1 MRVVSGVRLAAMSH
15 QDRHGAGSRGLNRL
29 DRPNVGTHSATEEK
43 AATMKNPIKF
53 AGLLGALAIV
63 ASACG
68 PAAST
73 APTTAPVTN
82 TPATAAPTEA
92 AYPAGDFVLTFWTK
106 EGEGDGSLAYVKSL
120 ADAYTALHSNV
131 TFEVVNKDV
140 EALREDFQNTGLGG
154 DAPELLWTVGDHV
167 GPFTAANL
175 ILPLD
180 DLVDKSTFV
189 PLAADVV
196 TVDGKLWGAPV
207 SFGNQLM
214 LYWNKDL
221 AGATAPADSAAWIA
235 AAKTLTTGDQFGLVF
250 NQTESFWLVP
260 FLGGFG
266 GSVFAAD
273 GVTPTLNT
281 DAMKGALQ
289 FLYDLKYTDKVTPA
303 EADYNVADGL
313 FKDGKAAFI
322 INGDWTLG
330 AYAAASDA
338 AENPG
343 LGDKLGVGPLPMIT
357 GHEDP
362 HPYIAGSFLM
372 ASKAV
377 GDDPDLKTIVSDFMK
392 FATSKEQQIKIV
404 ETLKR
409 LPGNAEAIAD
419 PIVTGDL
426 LLNGAAA
433 AAQKGVPQ
441 PTNLEMRCVFDSM
454 TAGVRDMFTG
464 NSDIAGIAATMQT
477 SAETCI
483 SQL

>member
-1 MRVVSGVRLAAMSH
+1 MTTNKRFVALLAAF
-15 QDRHGAGSRGLNRL
+15 AF
-29 DRPNVGTHSATEEK
+29 VAT
-43 AATMKNPIKF
+43 
-53 AGLLGALAIV
+53 
-63 ASACG
+63 ACG
-68 PAAST
+68 GGAST
-73 APTTAPVTN
+73 APSTGPEATPEVT
-82 TPATAAPTEA
+82 PEVTEA
-92 AYPAGDFVLTFWTK
+92 AFPTGDFALTLWTK
-106 EGEGDGSLAYVKSL
+106 EGEGDGSLQYVQSL
-120 ADAYTALHSNV
+120 TDAYTALHPNV

-140 EALREDFQNTGLGG
+140 ETLREDFQNTGLGG
-154 DAPELLWTVGDHV
+154 DAPELLWTVADHV
-167 GPFTAANL
+167 GPFTAADL

-180 DLVDKSTFV
+180 DMVDVNTFV
-189 PLAADVV
+189 PAAAAAV
-196 TVDGKLWGAPV
+196 TADGTLWGAPV

-214 LYWNKDL
+214 LYWNKDI
-221 AGATAPADSAAWIA
+221 AGEDAPADSDAWVE
-235 AAKTLTTGDQFGLVF
+235 AAKGFTTGDQYGITF

-266 GSVFAAD
+266 GSVFDAD

-281 DAMKGALQ
+281 DAMTGALQ
-289 FLYDLKYTDKVTPA
+289 FMYDLKYTDKVTPA
-303 EADYNVADGL
+303 EDTYDTADAL
-313 FKDGKAAFI
+313 FKEGKAAYI

-330 AYAAASDA
+330 AYSAADV
-338 AENPG
+338 

-362 HPYIAGSFLM
+362 HPYIAGAFLM

-377 GDDPDLKTIVSDFMK
+377 GDDPDLKTVVSDFLK
-392 FATSKEQQIKIV
+392 FATATEQQIGIV

-419 PIVTGDL
+419 PIVTDDPL
-426 LLNGAAA
+426 LAGAAA

-464 NSDIAGIAATMQT
+464 NSDIAGIAETMQT

>member
-1 MRVVSGVRLAAMSH
+1 MTTKKRFVALLASFAF
-15 QDRHGAGSRGLNRL
+15 
-29 DRPNVGTHSATEEK
+29 VAT
-43 AATMKNPIKF
+43 
-53 AGLLGALAIV
+53 
-63 ASACG
+63 ACG
-68 PAAST
+68 GGASP
-73 APTTAPVTN
+73 APTDAPEATPEVT
-82 TPATAAPTEA
+82 PEVTEA
-92 AYPAGDFVLTFWTK
+92 AFPTGDFALTLWTK
-106 EGEGDGSLAYVKSL
+106 EGEGDGSLQYVQSL

-140 EALREDFQNTGLGG
+140 ETLREDFQNTGLGG
-154 DAPELLWTVGDHV
+154 DAPELLWTVADHV
-167 GPFTAANL
+167 GPFTAADL

-180 DLVDKSTFV
+180 DMVDVNTFV
-189 PLAADVV
+189 PAAAAAV
-196 TVDGKLWGAPV
+196 TADGTLWGAPV

-214 LYWNKDL
+214 LYWNKDI
-221 AGATAPADSAAWIA
+221 AGEDAPADSDAWVE
-235 AAKTLTTGDQFGLVF
+235 AAKGFTTGDQYGLTF

-266 GSVFAAD
+266 GSVFDAD

-281 DAMKGALQ
+281 DAMTGALQ
-289 FLYDLKYTDKVTPA
+289 FMYDLKYTDKVTPA
-303 EADYNVADGL
+303 EDTYDTADAL
-313 FKDGKAAFI
+313 FKEGKAAYI

-330 AYAAASDA
+330 AYAAADV
-338 AENPG
+338 

-362 HPYIAGSFLM
+362 HPYIAGAFLM
-372 ASKAV
+372 VSKAV
-377 GDDPDLKTIVSDFMK
+377 GDDADTKTVVADFLK
-392 FATSKEQQIKIV
+392 FATATEQQIGIV

-419 PIVTGDL
+419 PIVTDDPL
-426 LLNGAAA
+426 LAGAAA

-454 TAGVRDMFTG
+454 TAGVRDLFTG
-464 NSDIAGIAATMQT
+464 NSDIAGIAETMQT

>member
-1 MRVVSGVRLAAMSH
+1 MTTNKRFVALLAAF
-15 QDRHGAGSRGLNRL
+15 AF
-29 DRPNVGTHSATEEK
+29 VAT
-43 AATMKNPIKF
+43 
-53 AGLLGALAIV
+53 
-63 ASACG
+63 ACG
-68 PAAST
+68 GGAST
-73 APTTAPVTN
+73 APSTGPEATPEVT
-82 TPATAAPTEA
+82 PEVTEA
-92 AYPAGDFVLTFWTK
+92 AFPTGDFALTLWTK
-106 EGEGDGSLAYVKSL
+106 EGEGDGSLQYVQSL
-120 ADAYTALHSNV
+120 TDAYTALHPNV

-140 EALREDFQNTGLGG
+140 ETLREDFQNTGLGG
-154 DAPELLWTVGDHV
+154 DAPELLWTVADHV
-167 GPFTAANL
+167 GPFTAADL

-180 DLVDKSTFV
+180 DMVDVNTFV
-189 PLAADVV
+189 PAAAAAV
-196 TVDGKLWGAPV
+196 TADGTLWGAPV

-214 LYWNKDL
+214 LYWNKDI
-221 AGATAPADSAAWIA
+221 AGEDAPADSDAWVE
-235 AAKTLTTGDQFGLVF
+235 AAKGFTTGDQYGITF

-266 GSVFAAD
+266 GSVFDAD

-281 DAMKGALQ
+281 DAMTGALQ
-289 FLYDLKYTDKVTPA
+289 FMYDLKYTDKVTPA
-303 EADYNVADGL
+303 EDTYDTADAL
-313 FKDGKAAFI
+313 FKEGKAAYI

-330 AYAAASDA
+330 AYSAADV
-338 AENPG
+338 

-357 GHEDP
+357 GGEDP
-362 HPYIAGSFLM
+362 HPYIAGAFLM

-377 GDDPDLKTIVSDFMK
+377 GDDPDLKTVVSDFLK
-392 FATSKEQQIKIV
+392 FATATEQQIGIV

-419 PIVTGDL
+419 PIVTDDPL
-426 LLNGAAA
+426 LAGAAA

-464 NSDIAGIAATMQT
+464 NSDIAGIAETMQT

>member
-1 MRVVSGVRLAAMSH
+1 MNTKQRFGSLLA
-15 QDRHGAGSRGLNRL
+15 
-29 DRPNVGTHSATEEK
+29 
-43 AATMKNPIKF
+43 
-53 AGLLGALAIV
+53 ALAIV
-63 ASACG
+63 AAACGGGASNAPSG
-68 PAAST
+68 PAAT
-73 APTTAPVTN
+73 G
-82 TPATAAPTEA
+82 TPEATVEPTEVA
-92 AYPAGDFVLTFWTK
+92 FPSGDFALTLWTK
-106 EGEGDGSLAYVKSL
+106 EGEADGSLQYVKSL
-120 ADAYTALHSNV
+120 TDAFTALRPNV
-131 TFEVVNKDV
+131 KFEVVNKDV
-140 EALREDFQNTGLGG
+140 EALREDFQNAGLGG

-167 GPFTAANL
+167 GPFTASANKL

-180 DLVDKSTFV
+180 DMVDKSTFV
-189 PLAADVV
+189 PAAADVV
-196 TVDGKLWGAPV
+196 TVDGTLWGAPV

-221 AGATAPADSAAWIA
+221 AGDTAPADSDAWIA
-235 AAKTLTTGDQFGLVF
+235 KAKELTSGDKFGIVF

-266 GSVFAAD
+266 GSVFDAD

-313 FKDGKAAFI
+313 FKDGKAAYI

-330 AYAAASDA
+330 AYAAADA
-338 AENPG
+338 
-343 LGDKLGVGPLPMIT
+343 LGDKLGVGPLPKIT
-357 GHEDP
+357 GGQDP
-362 HPYIAGSFLM
+362 QPYIAGSFLM
-372 ASKAV
+372 ASAAV
-377 GDDPDLKTIVSDFMK
+377 GDDPELKTVVSEFLK
-392 FATSKEQQIKIV
+392 FATSKEQQLKIV

-419 PIVTGDL
+419 PIVTGDKL
-426 LLNGAAA
+426 LAGAAA

-454 TAGVRDMFTG
+454 TAGVRAMFTG
-464 NSDIAGIAATMQT
+464 NSDIAGIAATMQS

-483 SQL
+483 AAL

>member
-1 MRVVSGVRLAAMSH
+1 MS
-15 QDRHGAGSRGLNRL
+15 
-29 DRPNVGTHSATEEK
+29 
-43 AATMKNPIKF
+43 
-53 AGLLGALAIV
+53 
-63 ASACG
+63 CG
-68 PAAST
+68 PAA
-73 APTTAPVTN
+73 
-82 TPATAAPTEA
+82 
-92 AYPAGDFVLTFWTK
+92 D
-106 EGEGDGSLAYVKSL
+106 
-120 ADAYTALHSNV
+120 
-131 TFEVVNKDV
+131 
-140 EALREDFQNTGLGG
+140 
-154 DAPELLWTVGDHV
+154 
-167 GPFTAANL
+167 L

-180 DLVDKSTFV
+180 DMVDKSTFV
-189 PLAADVV
+189 PAAADAV
-196 TVDGKLWGAPV
+196 TAGGTLWGAPV

-221 AGATAPADSAAWIA
+221 VGATAPADSDAWVA
-235 AAKTLTTGDQFGLVF
+235 AAKTLTTGDQYGIVF

-281 DAMKGALQ
+281 DAMQGALQ

-303 EADYNVADGL
+303 EADYNVADAL

-330 AYAAASDA
+330 AYAEA
-338 AENPG
+338 
-343 LGDKLGVGPLPMIT
+343 LGDKLGVGPLPTIT
-357 GHEDP
+357 GKEDP
-362 HPYIAGSFLM
+362 KPYIAGAFLM

-377 GDDPDLKTIVSDFMK
+377 GDDPDLKTVVSDFMQ
-392 FATSKEQQIKIV
+392 FATAKDQQINMVKA
-404 ETLKR
+404 LKR

-419 PIVTGDL
+419 PVVTGDP

-433 AAQKGVPQ
+433 AAVKGIPQ

-454 TAGVRDMFTG
+454 TAGVRDLFTG
-464 NSDIAGIAATMQT
+464 NSDVAGIAGTMQS